1 MERKIKMG
9 KLLSLSM
16 ILALVA
22 ASALASQQSASV
34 TVTIN
39 VVGLF
44 TATTPVSI
52 AAIAVGQP
60 YSATIATFSGGVTP
74 YACSADSTTPLPSG
88 LTMAVMG
95 NNCILSGTLTSFPG
109 SSLSLKI
116 NAHDSSP

>member
-1 MERKIKMG
+1 MG

-22 ASALASQQSASV
+22 APALASQQSASV

-44 TATTPVSI
+44 TASAPVSI
-52 AAIAVGQP
+52 PAIAVGQP
-60 YSATIATFSGGVTP
+60 YSAPVATFLGGVTP
-74 YACSADSTTPLPSG
+74 YVCSVDSTTPLPSG
-88 LTMAVMG
+88 LSVAVVG
-95 NNCILSGTLTSFPG
+95 SNCILSGTLTSSPG